1 MKHMLLFMMMVT
13 TGTSAALA
21 QATQPASTQPAQA
34 ETGLDPIVNA
44 RDQAEIRREREAE
57 ILDEFFAHV
66 KDSPEVE
73 PAAREA
79 IEGLWTQR
87 QTEDDP
93 RAFMTSALAILSSP
107 YNQASNALE
116 AGDTAGALETARPLV
131 DSTDFYLSTH
141 ASSLA
146 ARALIEEDRFD
157 EARELLEDQAERR
170 DEIVARTFL
179 APEMTFLLGYCQ
191 LSNLDYE
198 SAAATFEEFERRF
211 PDAPEQYR
219 LPVRQML
226 QELGTRRP
234 EELGDVSDLMGYAG
248 RQLRHVRAGEVVQA
262 RQERAVELLS
272 QLIED
277 AEQREQQQQQQQQQ
291 ACKKCGG
298 KGCPDC
304 QPGGLPQ
311 GNQQQP
317 QRGAERSVLPPGQGR
332 VGDLRQSSR
341 ARPGEQWGQM
351 RPEEREQV
359 LQSLRQNYPSRY
371 RQLVEQ
377 YYRQLS
383 REDDR

>member
-1 MKHMLLFMMMVT
+1 MRYVLLFMMMVM
-13 TGTSAALA
+13 TGTPAALA

-34 ETGLDPIVNA
+34 ESGLDHLKDA
-44 RDQAEIRREREAE
+44 RDAAEIRREREAA
-57 ILDEFFAHV
+57 ILDEFLAHV
-66 KDSPEVE
+66 KSSPELE

-79 IEGLWTQR
+79 IDQLWDQR
-87 QTEDDP
+87 QAEDDP

-107 YNQASNALE
+107 YNKASNALE
-116 AGDTAGALETARPLV
+116 AGDTAGALEAARPLV
-131 DSTDFYLSTH
+131 ESTDFYLSTH
-141 ASSLA
+141 ASLLA

-157 EARELLEDQAERR
+157 EARELLEDQAVRH
-170 DEIVARTFL
+170 DEIVARTVL
-179 APEMTFLLGYCQ
+179 APEMMFLLGYCQ

-198 SAAATFEEFERRF
+198 RAAATFEEFERRF

-272 QLIED
+272 KLIED
-277 AEQREQQQQQQQQQ
+277 AEQREQQQQQQQ

-304 QPGGLPQ
+304 PQGGLPQ

-332 VGDLRQSSR
+332 VGDLRHSSR